1 MSSSWLYEQSSLWI
15 IAALLGATVLAGEIG
30 CLAGRHQHPES
41 DEARRRTVGSV
52 VGSLLGLLALLISF
66 TFAMAAG
73 RYDTRRQL
81 VVSDANALGGLYLES
96 SLLPDPPRNAFKRLL
111 RQYVDLRA
119 QVAHLHR
126 DTADAQTAR
135 ATAQSEKI
143 YEQMWKLIRAAAE
156 AQPPVPVADDMLK
169 RLIEVASIYRERIF
183 AWEGRVPD
191 PVTWLLLLGAV
202 LAVGVIGL
210 YGGLANHRGLPPRI
224 AVTLLLCGTI
234 YVVLDLDR
242 PHQGIMPVSQSPIL
256 HLAGIMDR
264 DPETSPK

>member
-1 MSSSWLYEQSSLWI
+1 MNSSWLYEQSSIWI
-15 IAALLGATVLAGEIG
+15 VAGLLVATVLAGEIG
-30 CLAGRHQHPES
+30 CLAGRRKHPSS

-81 VVSDANALGGLYLES
+81 VVSDANALGGLYLQS
-96 SLLPDPPRNAFKRLL
+96 SLLPDPPRKAFKQLL

-119 QVAHLHR
+119 QVALLHH
-126 DTADAQTAR
+126 DTSDAETAQT
-135 ATAQSEKI
+135 TAQSEKI
-143 YEQMWKLIRAAAE
+143 YEQMWKLIQTAAE
-156 AQPPVPVADDMLK
+156 AQPPSPVADDMLK

-183 AWEGRVPD
+183 SWEGRVPD
-191 PVTWLLLLGAV
+191 PVTWLLLFGAV
-202 LAVGVIGL
+202 LAVAVIGL

-234 YVVLDLDR
+234 YVVLDLDK
-242 PHQGIMPVSQSPIL
+242 PHQGIMRVSQSPVL

-264 DPETSPK
+264 DPETSSK